1 MTARDARI
9 RLAFVGMHPA
19 RRRELEARLGS
30 EGLLEAILGRR
41 IEVPDRAVAAAG
53 VAGDDRLAG
62 LGDVRLVLAGD
73 DDYPAAL
80 ADLPDRPDALFVR
93 GRLPDAAAA
102 VAIVGSRRATRYGV
116 GLARALAG
124 TLGRAG
130 WPIVSGL
137 AAGIDGAAHRG
148 ALDADAPTVA
158 VLGNGPDRWY
168 PAAHRSLGEALLER
182 GGAVVTEYAP
192 GAPPAPWRFPLRN
205 RFISGL
211 SVAIGVVEAATT
223 GGALITARS
232 AAAQGREV
240 LAVPGDIDRPT
251 SAGANALIADGAI
264 PITSIDDVVEAMS
277 LLTGRRPETTP
288 ADPLA
293 DLLGPTGATF
303 DELVTATGE
312 GLGRVLAAVGRWEV
326 EGLVSVDG
334 DRVVPRRL
342 PV

>member
-1 MTARDARI
+1 MTARDART

-19 RRRELEARLGS
+19 RRRELEARLGP
-30 EGLLEAILGRR
+30 EGLLDAIVRR
-41 IEVPDRAVAAAG
+41 RVEVPDRAVAAAG
-53 VAGDDRLAG
+53 VAADERLRE

-73 DDYPAAL
+73 DDYPVAL
-80 ADLPDRPDALFVR
+80 AELPDRPDALFVR
-93 GRLPDAAAA
+93 GPLPDGPA

-124 TLGRAG
+124 ALGRAG

-148 ALDADAPTVA
+148 ALDVDVPTVA

-168 PAAHRSLGEALLER
+168 PAAHRALGEEILGR
-182 GGAVVTEYAP
+182 GGAVATEYAP

-205 RFISGL
+205 RIISGL
-211 SVAIGVVEAATT
+211 SVAVVVVEAATT

-264 PITSIDDVVEAMS
+264 PITSIDDAVEAMS
-277 LLTGRRPETTP
+277 LLTGRRPAATR
-288 ADPLA
+288 ADPLG

-303 DELVTATGE
+303 DELVAATGE
-312 GLGRVLAAVGRWEV
+312 GLGRVLATVGRWEV
-326 EGLVSVDG
+326 EGLVAVEG
-334 DRVVPRRL
+334 DRVVPRHC
-342 PV
+342 PT